1 MRLLLDT
8 HVLLWA
14 TLRPRLLPD
23 QLQSQLLNP
32 EHTLILSAATAWE
45 LSIKH
50 HLGKLP
56 EAALLLAFP
65 EVARQLGSEILS
77 ISAVHA
83 VQAGALAWAHR
94 DPFDRMLVAQA
105 QLEGCRLVTLDDHI
119 RTFAPAPLYDWT

>member
-14 TLRPRLLPD
+14 TLRPQLLPD

-56 EAALLLAFP
+56 EAAPLLAFS
-65 EVARQLGSEILS
+65 EVARQLGAEILS

-83 VQAGALAWAHR
+83 VHAGALAWAHR

-105 QLEGCRLVTLDDHI
+105 QLEGCRLVTLDDQI
-119 RTFAPAPLYDWT
+119 RDFASVPLYDWK